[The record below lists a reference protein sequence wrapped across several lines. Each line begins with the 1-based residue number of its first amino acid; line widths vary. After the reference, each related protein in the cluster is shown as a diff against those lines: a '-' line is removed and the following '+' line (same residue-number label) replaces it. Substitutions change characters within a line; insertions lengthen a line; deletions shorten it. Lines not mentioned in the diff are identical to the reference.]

1 MRKILLLLFGLLLI
15 ASCGCGEE
23 KIEEYHD
30 NGQLASVGTARKNFI
45 YGKWQLHGL
54 LKNFDKFGNLVS
66 EENYVEGK
74 LHGWCKNYFSNGKIE
89 SRGVFKH

>member
-1 MRKILLLLFGLLLI
+1 MRKILILFLGLLFI
-15 ASCGCGEE
+15 ASCGYGEE
-23 KIEEYHD
+23 KIEEYHK

-54 LKNFDKFGNLVS
+54 LKTFDKFGNLVS

-74 LHGWCKNYFSNGKIE
+74 LHGWYKNYFFQWKDRI
-89 SRGVFKH
+89 